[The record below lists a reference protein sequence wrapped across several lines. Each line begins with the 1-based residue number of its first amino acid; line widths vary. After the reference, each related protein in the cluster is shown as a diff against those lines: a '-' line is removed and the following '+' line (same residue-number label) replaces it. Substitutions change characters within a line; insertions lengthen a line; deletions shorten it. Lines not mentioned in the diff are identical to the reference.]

1 MFCLM
6 KLQLYISSLTNRKMI
21 DTVVM
26 CLGCLCSLTLLTFY
40 IYFLFYGNF
49 RCTTKSKGLSRT
61 NRMEKIYFHK
71 KRLKCIPSNWKI
83 LNQLWNSMMN
93 IFLQFVITQQIFC
106 LHLMSLKCFKT
117 IFQDTEKKMIEIME
131 KKWKIISGL

>member
-26 CLGCLCSLTLLTFY
+26 CLGCLCSLTLC

-61 NRMEKIYFHK
+61 NRMDQIYFHK
-71 KRLKCIPSNWKI
+71 KKLVV
-83 LNQLWNSMMN
+83 N
-93 IFLQFVITQQIFC
+93 IIQFKNIELVGRFSDKYFSFKLGSC
-106 LHLMSLKCFKT
+106 NKSLVFIKCFKRVSRLFFK
-117 IFQDTEKKMIEIME
+117 ILKKR
-131 KKWKIISGL
+131 